1 MNALVIKTGKIVN
14 IVEKNGNH
22 YIDSN
27 FNPYTKDELEFFIKQ
42 NINTKKRD
50 DEEDDDEQETFGVE
64 LNGQLMSFA
73 EFNQIQMMNGHLEKI
88 LWLAATVIEQHPDFN
103 PMEVADFCFEIYNTL
118 KDKLRNG

>member
-27 FNPYTKDELEFFIKQ
+27 FNPYTKDELEFFVKQ

-50 DEEDDDEQETFGVE
+50 EEEDEEQESFGVE
-64 LNGQLMSFA
+64 FNGQLMSFA
-73 EFNQIQMMNGHLEKI
+73 EFNQIQMMNGHLEKV
-88 LWLAATVIEQHPDFN
+88 LWLAATVIEQHPEFN
-103 PMEVADFCFEIYNTL
+103 PKEVSDFCFEIYRLL
-118 KDKLRNG
+118 KDNLRNG

>member
-1 MNALVIKTGKIVN
+1 MNALVLKTGNIVN
-14 IVEKNGNH
+14 IVDKRGDH
-22 YIDSN
+22 YIDNN

-50 DEEDDDEQETFGVE
+50 DDDDDEQETFGVE

-103 PMEVADFCFEIYNTL
+103 PMEVTDFCFEIYNTL